1 MEPNRTLDSLV
12 VVSLTHELATFE
24 TSSVKKELIVAQ
36 TDSDDDLS
44 HRLKKKRKKTMG
56 LTVAEDWF
64 ADSVFVYSP
73 PMAELLLAAD
83 SMTHSDEEKLRFHL
97 GLKWLVAVVA
107 IVPNRPE
114 GWQKVDSM
122 EIVDNVESN

>member
-1 MEPNRTLDSLV
+1 MEPNRTLDSV
-12 VVSLTHELATFE
+12 VMVSLTHELVTFE

-44 HRLKKKRKKTMG
+44 HRLKKKQKKTMG

-64 ADSVFVYSP
+64 ADSVFVYSR
-73 PMAELLLAAD
+73 PMVELLLAAD

-107 IVPNRPE
+107 IVPNRSE